1 MNCVGAAGAHRIDD
15 AVDAKVALARR
26 AGADGDRLICHAD
39 VPRGAIAF
47 GIHRHRREAK
57 VTTRA
62 DDAHRDLPAV
72 GDEDLAQNQ
81 AILASSVGR
90 LRSDADE
97 NYSTTDVCR
106 RCEAPFAPAV
116 RLPGVIAQSH
126 SGMLPCFF
134 GGLRSRFVSNADSAA
149 ITFARVWLGRITS
162 SMKPR
167 SAATYGLA
175 NFSRYSA
182 MRAARAAAT
191 SAAASSSRL

>member
-1 MNCVGAAGAHRIDD
+1 MNRVGAAGARRVDD

-26 AGADGDRLICHAD
+26 AGADGNRLIGHAD
-39 VPRGAIAF
+39 VPRGAVAF

-72 GDEDLAQNQ
+72 GDEDLAQ
-81 AILASSVGR
+81 R
-90 LRSDADE
+90 
-97 NYSTTDVCR
+97 
-106 RCEAPFAPAV
+106 
-116 RLPGVIAQSH
+116 QSH

-134 GGLRSRFVSNADSAA
+134 GGLRSRFVSNAESAA